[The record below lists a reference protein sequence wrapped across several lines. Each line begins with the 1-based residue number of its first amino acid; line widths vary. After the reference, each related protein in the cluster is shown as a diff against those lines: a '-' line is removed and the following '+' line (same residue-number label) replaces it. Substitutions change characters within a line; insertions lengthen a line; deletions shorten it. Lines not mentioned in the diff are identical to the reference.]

1 MSESIVRPA
10 TMLVVIEFLNIDVLH
25 SAGLTVPYASN
36 LFVSEDTV
44 LVEVGETP
52 SLLDKERRKTVS
64 IRLIVFKFG
73 AHVIENL
80 ESESLKTFQC
90 TFLCIQTYIP
100 LKDTN

>member
-1 MSESIVRPA
+1 M
-10 TMLVVIEFLNIDVLH
+10 IEFLNMDALH
-25 SAGLTVPYASN
+25 SARLTVPYASN

-73 AHVIENL
+73 AHVVENL
-80 ESESLKTFQC
+80 ELESLKTLQC
-90 TFLCIQTYIP
+90 TKKCIQTNVP
-100 LKDTN
+100 LKDIN